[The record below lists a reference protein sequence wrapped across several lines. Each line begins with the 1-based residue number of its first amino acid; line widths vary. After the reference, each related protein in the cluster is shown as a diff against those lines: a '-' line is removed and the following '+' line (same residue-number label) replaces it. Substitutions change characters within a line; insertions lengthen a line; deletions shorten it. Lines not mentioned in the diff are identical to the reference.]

1 VLPIR
6 DTIPGRNPPIAT
18 WVLIFVNSV
27 VFLFELTMPEQG
39 LEQFLYLF
47 GLVPARYTHPGWA
60 LWVGLP
66 IDDYWPFLT
75 SMFLHG
81 GWMHIIGNMWTL
93 WIFGD
98 NVEDR
103 MGPLRFVCFYLLC
116 GLAAG
121 LVHWFTNPDSTLPT
135 VGASGAIAGVLGAYF
150 FLFPYAR
157 VIVLVPVLFLPFFFE
172 LPALVYLGFWA
183 LSQVLSGTL
192 SLVGPREVGGVAWW
206 AHVGGFMA
214 GIILHF
220 FFVQRGDAYRQPVRD
235 EYARESAWVPAHYWR
250 DER

>member
-1 VLPIR
+1 MLPIR
-6 DTIPGRNPPIAT
+6 DTIPSRHPPIAT
-18 WVLIFVNSV
+18 WVLILANGM
-27 VFLFELTMPEQG
+27 VFLFELTMTEPV
-39 LEQFLYLF
+39 LERCFYMF
-47 GLVPARYTHPGWA
+47 GLVPARYTHPEWA
-60 LWVGLP
+60 LQAGLSP
-66 IDDYWPFLT
+66 GNYWPFLT

-81 GWMHIIGNMWTL
+81 GWMHIIANMWTL

-121 LVHWFTNPDSTLPT
+121 VVHWFTNADSTLPT

-157 VIVLVPVLFLPFFFE
+157 VIVLVPVLFLPLFFE

-183 LSQVLSGTL
+183 LTQLLSGTL
-192 SLVGPREVGGVAWW
+192 ALASGREVGGVAWW
-206 AHVGGFMA
+206 AHVGGFIA
-214 GIILHF
+214 GIVLHF
-220 FFVQRGDAYRQPVRD
+220 FFVQRGDAYRELARD
-235 EYARESAWVPAHYWR
+235 EHALENAWVPAHYWR
-250 DER
+250 DKQ